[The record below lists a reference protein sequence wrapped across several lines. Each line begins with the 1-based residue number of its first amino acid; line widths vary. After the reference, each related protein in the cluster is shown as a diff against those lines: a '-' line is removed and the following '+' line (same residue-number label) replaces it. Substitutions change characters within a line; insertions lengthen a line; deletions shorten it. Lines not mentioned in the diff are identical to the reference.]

1 MIGPDLPI
9 VALGGDQHTGVVED
23 AHAERAGLE
32 ARISAATR
40 RRAASS
46 SASVR
51 GPCSFSHS
59 VTARSP
65 SRMTSARLAAR
76 VIQAETLRPS
86 SAAAERIP
94 SWTSGSTVIAS
105 LGEGRPRDMTE
116 VYYRS
121 RRLLDPNL
129 PPDPGVCGPRS
140 AWAISGPVAVS
151 VLLELLRSP
160 SSRIPFTRRSRRPL
174 VEGGHRLVAS
184 GTGQIKGG
192 LHNQ

>member
-9 VALGGDQHTGVVED
+9 VPLGSDQHTAVVED
-23 AHAERAGLE
+23 AHAGRAGLE
-32 ARISAATR
+32 PRISAATR

-76 VIQAETLRPS
+76 VIQAETLTPS

-94 SWTSGSTVIAS
+94 WWTSGSTVIAS
-105 LGEGRPRDMTE
+105 LGEGRPRDMAKYTTRVGGFGSE
-116 VYYRS
+116 AAAGTLVFADHGRRKALRS
-121 RRLLDPNL
+121 RSSIAGVPAPSLDQP
-129 PPDPGVCGPRS
+129 
-140 AWAISGPVAVS
+140 
-151 VLLELLRSP
+151 
-160 SSRIPFTRRSRRPL
+160 RRSLMER
-174 VEGGHRLVAS
+174 
-184 GTGQIKGG
+184 
-192 LHNQ
+192 

>member
-9 VALGGDQHTGVVED
+9 VPLGSDQHAGVVED

-32 ARISAATR
+32 PRISAATR
-40 RRAASS
+40 CRAASS

-76 VIQAETLRPS
+76 VIQAETLTPS
-86 SAAAERIP
+86 SATAERIP

-105 LGEGRPRDMTE
+105 LGEGLPRDMTKL
-116 VYYRS
+116 YYHS
-121 RRLLDPNL
+121 RRIWIRSLLPG
-129 PPDPGVCGPRS
+129 PGVCGP
-140 AWAISGPVAVS
+140 
-151 VLLELLRSP
+151 P
-160 SSRIPFTRRSRRPL
+160 S
-174 VEGGHRLVAS
+174 AS
-184 GTGQIKGG
+184 GRQVPLLQLTK
-192 LHNQ
+192 N